1 MATDHV
7 ADGIRV
13 NAVAPDSAETP
24 WVARLLAATDDPD
37 AAAQALRSRQPRV
50 GEVDVGHVPT
60 WYGIHRLTTGTTQPK
75 ITHSRWYRWQS
86 GR

>member
-50 GEVDVGHVPT
+50 GEVDVGHVPD
-60 WYGIHRLTTGTTQPK
+60 RAFPDK
-75 ITHSRWYRWQS
+75 
-86 GR
+86 